1 MGTLTP
7 AAEDTELDT
16 FQEELRSRFDANGDG
31 WLNAAERES
40 MRKERVRPRQRRGRS
55 RRGFQW
61 PQEIVERFDS
71 DGDGKLDH
79 QEGQTAWATS
89 RRRWE
94 ELQKEYD
101 ENGDNWLNEEDQ
113 SSRRNL

>member
-16 FQEELRSRFDANGDG
+16 FQEELRSRFDENGDG

-40 MRKERVRPRQRRGRS
+40 MRKERVRPGRRSNRS

-61 PQEIVERFDS
+61 PRDIVERFDS
-71 DGDGKLDH
+71 DGDGKLDR